1 VIWLGIVP
9 IIGFM
14 WMKLNLAKN
23 TKLLIAEDQVLAKS
37 HMHYA
42 LEQLGF
48 KNMDYVDR
56 PSHALVAMQERD
68 YDGIICSYSLRS
80 EQGGYFLL
88 EQLNAEQTLPLTS
101 AFIFTSADTSSE
113 VVHAII
119 ELQPDE
125 FIAKPFS
132 VNELDK
138 RLSRVLSR
146 KHALRNVYLQ
156 MDKKDYEKALAEVE
170 NFLLQPEHSE
180 HFPLALKIKGEMLV
194 QTQRYHEA
202 ISFYESIIN
211 IQDFSWAK
219 LGIATSLMALNE
231 FDDAEREIIQLAL
244 RPDAALNAYDLL
256 AKLQIKQSA
265 FDDALESTSLA
276 CDISPRN
283 IPRHQQAI
291 DLARITHD
299 YESQFNSAKKMVR
312 YAKGSIHDSPE
323 IYLTAARAGVDF
335 AMTSDPEHVNNIVKQ
350 TGEYLRQLK
359 RAHPKAVVNDEL
371 AVIDA
376 RLHYLKD
383 DVVKAQQLLSD
394 FNVDGDQY
402 HSTEAL
408 LDRAKALHE
417 IGMRAKSLEI
427 LDAIAERE
435 PSKTGEVNLLATYL
449 KQERA
454 ERKAITLSP
463 KTLNNTAVA
472 QYKKGHLEQSY
483 TTFSQAFRV
492 MPKNPSIALNYL
504 QAIIRAR
511 RSNTPLP
518 PNTVDAIK
526 KCRETLET
534 ASLSEEQRSRYES
547 VMHILNR

>member
-1 VIWLGIVP
+1 
-9 IIGFM
+9 
-14 WMKLNLAKN
+14 MKLHLARN

-56 PSHALVAMQERD
+56 PSHALSALQEHN
-68 YDGIICSYSLRS
+68 YDAIICSYNLRS

-88 EQLNAEQTLPLTS
+88 EQLNESHALPLTS
-101 AFIFTSADTSSE
+101 AFIFTSADTSAE

-132 VNELDK
+132 VNELDR

-146 KHALRNVYLQ
+146 KKALKNVYAF
-156 MDKKDYEKALAEVE
+156 MDKKDYEKALAEIE
-170 NFLLQPEHSE
+170 YFLLQPEFAE
-180 HFPLALKIKGEMLV
+180 HFPLAMKIKGDLFIITE
-194 QTQRYHEA
+194 RFREA
-202 ISFYESIIN
+202 VSFFESIIN
-211 IQDFSWAK
+211 VQDFSWAK
-219 LGIATSLMALNE
+219 MGIAKSLLALNE
-231 FDDAEREIIQLAL
+231 FDDAEREIIQLAM
-244 RPDAALNAYDLL
+244 RPDSALEAYDLL

-265 FDDALESTSLA
+265 FDDALECTTLA
-276 CDISPRN
+276 CNISPQN
-283 IPRHQQAI
+283 IARHKTAI
-291 DLARITHD
+291 NLARITHD
-299 YESQFNSAKKMVR
+299 YECQFNSAKKVVR
-312 YAKGSIHDSPE
+312 YAKNSMHDKPD

-335 AMTSDPEHVNNIVKQ
+335 AMTSEPEHVNNIVKQ
-350 TGEYLRQLK
+350 TTEYLRQLK
-359 RAHPKAVVNDEL
+359 KAHPKAVLDDEL
-371 AVIDA
+371 TVIDA

-383 DVVKAQQLLSD
+383 DTAKAQLLLSD
-394 FNVDGDQY
+394 FHTDHAQH

-417 IGMRAKSLEI
+417 VGMKKESIAI
-427 LDAIAERE
+427 LDAISSRQDEDQDDL
-435 PSKTGEVNLLATYL
+435 NLMATYL
-449 KQERA
+449 KQEKA
-454 ERKAITLSP
+454 EKEAITLSP

-472 QYKKGHLEQSY
+472 QYKRGNLEQSY

-511 RSNTPLP
+511 KANAPTLP
-518 PNTVDAIK
+518 DTLNAIR

-534 ASLSEEQRSRYES
+534 ATLSDDQRSRYENVKS
-547 VMHILNR
+547 ILKSE

>member
-1 VIWLGIVP
+1 
-9 IIGFM
+9 
-14 WMKLNLAKN
+14 MKLSLAKN

-88 EQLNAEQTLPLTS
+88 EQLIAEQTLPLTS
-101 AFIFTSADTSSE
+101 AFVFTSADTSSE

-138 RLSRVLSR
+138 RLSRVLAR
-146 KHALRNVYLQ
+146 KKALRNVYIQ

-170 NFLLQPEHSE
+170 HFLLQPEQSE
-180 HFPLALKIKGEMLV
+180 HFPLALKIKGELLV
-194 QTQRYHEA
+194 QTQRYQQA

-219 LGIATSLMALNE
+219 LGIATALIALNE
-231 FDDAEREIIQLAL
+231 FDDAEREIIQLAM

-256 AKLQIKQSA
+256 ATLQIKQHA

-299 YESQFNSAKKMVR
+299 YESQFNSAKKLVR
-312 YAKGSIHDSPE
+312 YAKGSIHDSPDV
-323 IYLTAARAGVDF
+323 YLTAARAGVDF
-335 AMTSDPEHVNNIVKQ
+335 AMTSDPEQVNNIVKQ
-350 TGEYLRQLK
+350 AGEYLRQLK
-359 RAHPKAVVNDEL
+359 RAHPKASVDEEL

-383 DVVKAQQLLSD
+383 DVTKAQQLLSD
-394 FNVDGDQY
+394 FNIDGDSY

-417 IGMRAKSLEI
+417 IGMRTKSIEI
-427 LDAIAERE
+427 LDVIAKRQSEKNE
-435 PSKTGEVNLLATYL
+435 KGGEVDLLATYL
-449 KQERA
+449 TQERD
-454 ERKAITLSP
+454 ERKTISLSP

-483 TTFSQAFRV
+483 TTFAQAFRV

-504 QAIIRAR
+504 QAIIRSR
-511 RSNTPLP
+511 KNNMPLQP
-518 PNTVDAIK
+518 HAVKAIK

-534 ASLSEEQRSRYES
+534 ATLSEEQRSRYDS

>member
-1 VIWLGIVP
+1 
-9 IIGFM
+9 
-14 WMKLNLAKN
+14 MKLSLAKN

-88 EQLNAEQTLPLTS
+88 EQLIAEQTLPLTS
-101 AFIFTSADTSSE
+101 AFVFTSADTSSE

-138 RLSRVLSR
+138 RLSRVLAR
-146 KHALRNVYLQ
+146 KKALSNVYIQ

-170 NFLLQPEHSE
+170 HFLLQPEQSE
-180 HFPLALKIKGEMLV
+180 HFPLALKIKGELLV
-194 QTQRYHEA
+194 QTQRYQQA

-219 LGIATSLMALNE
+219 LGIATALIALNE
-231 FDDAEREIIQLAL
+231 FDDAEREIIQLAM

-256 AKLQIKQSA
+256 ATLQIKQHA

-299 YESQFNSAKKMVR
+299 YESQFNSAKKLVR
-312 YAKGSIHDSPE
+312 YAKGSIHDSPDV
-323 IYLTAARAGVDF
+323 YLTAARAGVDF
-335 AMTSDPEHVNNIVKQ
+335 AMTSDPEQVNNIVKQ
-350 TGEYLRQLK
+350 AGEYLRQLK
-359 RAHPKAVVNDEL
+359 RAHPKASVDEEL

-383 DVVKAQQLLSD
+383 DVTKAQQLLSD
-394 FNVDGDQY
+394 FNIDGDSY

-417 IGMRAKSLEI
+417 IGMRTKSIEI
-427 LDAIAERE
+427 LDVIAKRQSEKNE
-435 PSKTGEVNLLATYL
+435 KGGEVDLLATYL
-449 KQERA
+449 TQERD
-454 ERKAITLSP
+454 ERKTISLSP

-483 TTFSQAFRV
+483 TTFAQAFRV

-504 QAIIRAR
+504 QAIIRSR
-511 RSNTPLP
+511 KNNMPLQ
-518 PNTVDAIK
+518 PNAVKAIR

-534 ASLSEEQRSRYES
+534 ATLSEEQRSRYDS

>member
-1 VIWLGIVP
+1 VILLGIVP

-231 FDDAEREIIQLAL
+231 FDDAEREII
-244 RPDAALNAYDLL
+244 
-256 AKLQIKQSA
+256 
-265 FDDALESTSLA
+265 
-276 CDISPRN
+276 
-283 IPRHQQAI
+283 
-291 DLARITHD
+291 
-299 YESQFNSAKKMVR
+299 
-312 YAKGSIHDSPE
+312 
-323 IYLTAARAGVDF
+323 
-335 AMTSDPEHVNNIVKQ
+335 
-350 TGEYLRQLK
+350 
-359 RAHPKAVVNDEL
+359 
-371 AVIDA
+371 
-376 RLHYLKD
+376 
-383 DVVKAQQLLSD
+383 
-394 FNVDGDQY
+394 
-402 HSTEAL
+402 
-408 LDRAKALHE
+408 
-417 IGMRAKSLEI
+417 
-427 LDAIAERE
+427 
-435 PSKTGEVNLLATYL
+435 
-449 KQERA
+449 
-454 ERKAITLSP
+454 
-463 KTLNNTAVA
+463 
-472 QYKKGHLEQSY
+472 
-483 TTFSQAFRV
+483 
-492 MPKNPSIALNYL
+492 
-504 QAIIRAR
+504 
-511 RSNTPLP
+511 
-518 PNTVDAIK
+518 
-526 KCRETLET
+526 
-534 ASLSEEQRSRYES
+534 
-547 VMHILNR
+547 